1 MPARGP
7 PMAEAV
13 VENRRLRRPE
23 PEPALDQLGPETRVD
38 RVFPRPALM
47 RTIVRRVVT
56 KFVDFRGSG
65 VPLLAAALPDL
76 VVWLSALATGWVG
89 HSM

>member
-47 RTIVRRVVT
+47 RTIVRRDAQNSLIFVVLAFLFLRRHFLT
-56 KFVDFRGSG
+56 SSFGSVHSQPVG
-65 VPLLAAALPDL
+65 
-76 VVWLSALATGWVG
+76 SATPC
-89 HSM
+89 